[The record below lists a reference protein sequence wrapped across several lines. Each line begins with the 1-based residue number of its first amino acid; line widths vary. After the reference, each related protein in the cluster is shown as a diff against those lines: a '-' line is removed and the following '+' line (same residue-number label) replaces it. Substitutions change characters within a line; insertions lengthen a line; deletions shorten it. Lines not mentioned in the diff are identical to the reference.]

1 MIDYKSL
8 MEKAEEEMLYQK
20 PSTEGLVKRKPT
32 THQAPVIKSFTGR
45 TPGMKYIGHDKES
58 GHAILKDDA
67 GNYVRVSYSGKSLI
81 HANS

>member
-20 PSTEGLVKRKPT
+20 PSTEGLVRRKPT
-32 THQAPVIKSFTGR
+32 TH
-45 TPGMKYIGHDKES
+45 
-58 GHAILKDDA
+58 HAILKDDA
-67 GNYVRVSYSGKSLI
+67 GNYVRVSYSGRSLI